1 MLARVEAE
9 APRLAAGGEGA
20 EVEGPGRAG
29 RGQRAVPHAG
39 LGVTRLA
46 AVAAVQPVL
55 AIRAVGLHVFSQ
67 VVRPHEPLVT
77 SGTGEPLLPRV
88 RPQVPLQLV

>member
-1 MLARVEAE
+1 M
-9 APRLAAGGEGA
+9 AGG
-20 EVEGPGRAG
+20 
-29 RGQRAVPHAG
+29 G
-39 LGVTRLA
+39 LGVVQRVGGAPVTPAVVGVIVTRLA
-46 AVAAVQPVL
+46 AL
-55 AIRAVGLHVFSQ
+55 HVGLRVFSQ

>member
-20 EVEGPGRAG
+20 EVEGSGRAG
-29 RGQRAVPHAG
+29 RGQGAVPHAG